1 MTQQINGQL
10 GDWASKYAKAKPI
23 DVSKKTACL
32 ELFKQGMGFRKSA
45 KTLGLR
51 PYTVRDW
58 QRRFKAGDESWASRD
73 GRKFARHAEAKD
85 LINYRHEIEA
95 FIPGRGADPVRDG
108 SGIRSEQPLRGRED
122 PVAGGAEQAVAI
134 PLYCADG
141 AYERILAGGPG
152 KKKEVA
158 AVQSLTADEND
169 QGTAQRLH
177 SVVQHRQD
185 SEEALIPVAR
195 SVQGSISRQ
204 IPASNGNHRVSHEPR
219 RKP

>member
-73 GRKFARHAEAKD
+73 GQKFARHAEAKD

-122 PVAGGAEQAVAI
+122 PVA
-134 PLYCADG
+134 D
-141 AYERILAGGPG
+141 R
-152 KKKEVA
+152 K
-158 AVQSLTADEND
+158 ST
-169 QGTAQRLH
+169 RLN
-177 SVVQHRQD
+177 S
-185 SEEALIPVAR
+185 
-195 SVQGSISRQ
+195 
-204 IPASNGNHRVSHEPR
+204 SHVD
-219 RKP
+219 

>member
-95 FIPGRGADPVRDG
+95 FIV
-108 SGIRSEQPLRGRED
+108 
-122 PVAGGAEQAVAI
+122 
-134 PLYCADG
+134 
-141 AYERILAGGPG
+141 ERILCATDPASVPG
-152 KKKEVA
+152 NLSAEEKIRWLEAQNKLLRFHYTALMEHMSGSSPEDLAKKKKLPPF
-158 AVQSLTADEND
+158 S
-169 QGTAQRLH
+169 
-177 SVVQHRQD
+177 
-185 SEEALIPVAR
+185 P
-195 SVQGSISRQ
+195 
-204 IPASNGNHRVSHEPR
+204 
-219 RKP
+219 

>member
-23 DVSKKTACL
+23 EVSKKTACL

-73 GRKFARHAEAKD
+73 GQKFARHAEAKD
-85 LINYRHEIEA
+85 LINYRHEIET
-95 FIPGRGADPVRDG
+95 FIPGCGADPVRDG
-108 SGIRSEQPLRGRED
+108 SGI

-141 AYERILAGGPG
+141 AQERILAGGPS
-152 KKKEVA
+152 KKKR
-158 AVQSLTADEND
+158 SC
-169 QGTAQRLH
+169 R
-177 SVVQHRQD
+177 
-185 SEEALIPVAR
+185 R
-195 SVQGSISRQ
+195 SVPDSRRVHNQG
-204 IPASNGNHRVSHEPR
+204 GLSHCRDPEVLLLPCAQALGKG
-219 RKP
+219 RK

>member
-10 GDWASKYAKAKPI
+10 GDWESKCAKAKPI

-45 KTLGLR
+45 KALGLR
-51 PYTVRDW
+51 PYTARDW

-152 KKKEVA
+152 KKKKLPC
-158 AVQSLTADEND
+158 SSGLY
-169 QGTAQRLH
+169 
-177 SVVQHRQD
+177 S
-185 SEEALIPVAR
+185 
-195 SVQGSISRQ
+195 
-204 IPASNGNHRVSHEPR
+204 
-219 RKP
+219 

>member
-73 GRKFARHAEAKD
+73 GQKFARHAEAKD

-108 SGIRSEQPLRGRED
+108 SGIRSAPPPEF
-122 PVAGGAEQAVAI
+122 
-134 PLYCADG
+134 
-141 AYERILAGGPG
+141 
-152 KKKEVA
+152 
-158 AVQSLTADEND
+158 
-169 QGTAQRLH
+169 
-177 SVVQHRQD
+177 
-185 SEEALIPVAR
+185 
-195 SVQGSISRQ
+195 
-204 IPASNGNHRVSHEPR
+204 AS
-219 RKP
+219 

>member
-10 GDWASKYAKAKPI
+10 GDWASKCAKAKPI

-134 PLYCADG
+134 PIGCADG
-141 AYERILAGGPG
+141 AHERILAGGPS
-152 KKKEVA
+152 KKEGLFGHKCG
-158 AVQSLTADEND
+158 SL
-169 QGTAQRLH
+169 
-177 SVVQHRQD
+177 
-185 SEEALIPVAR
+185 
-195 SVQGSISRQ
+195 
-204 IPASNGNHRVSHEPR
+204 
-219 RKP
+219 